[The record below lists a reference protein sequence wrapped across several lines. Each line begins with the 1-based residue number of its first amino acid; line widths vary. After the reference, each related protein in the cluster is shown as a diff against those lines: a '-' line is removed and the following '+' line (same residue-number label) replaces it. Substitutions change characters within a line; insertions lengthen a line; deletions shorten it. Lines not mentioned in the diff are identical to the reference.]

1 MGLARGHVCQHPGSF
16 VLCVWRMIPSQQ
28 LNHLRDDTRAEK
40 EMNVNPTKGRREG
53 EGLWV
58 SLIAVQNTHSRTN
71 GTQQTLT
78 ISEATYLMVAWI
90 GRVLLFARCFRSWTT
105 ASNCSAG
112 WLSSMMVGASCMM
125 AWPTSVC
132 SNCCTSCSNC
142 SMSRC
147 FIAFCNL
154 FSFRSDT
161 VSSRRLRCC
170 CRALPLF
177 LKSATRSDIV
187 CVFCCFVSALL
198 EARQCN
204 RGTGKGGEEG
214 EGENRANTH
223 TQLRGGGGG
232 ERCTSHTHAPHTHI
246 SHTHLTH
253 RYQRKKEGHSSC
265 LLAGGFLSSL
275 FFFFCLFLSFLC
287 CVFTLTSFV
296 RAIGGTFH
304 TRGKVSS
311 LAGLVVC
318 LVFFF
323 FCFCSF
329 GLWFSLIS
337 SLLFAERGLDRFF
350 CANPFHTGP
359 PFTRRRSIN
368 GNHCKLAQSAQ
379 FRCII
384 QWFSELLSFIET
396 VCLF

>member
-1 MGLARGHVCQHPGSF
+1 M
-16 VLCVWRMIPSQQ
+16 
-28 LNHLRDDTRAEK
+28 
-40 EMNVNPTKGRREG
+40 
-53 EGLWV
+53 
-58 SLIAVQNTHSRTN
+58 RT
-71 GTQQTLT
+71 
-78 ISEATYLMVAWI
+78 E
-90 GRVLLFARCFRSWTT
+90 
-105 ASNCSAG
+105 
-112 WLSSMMVGASCMM
+112 
-125 AWPTSVC
+125 P
-132 SNCCTSCSNC
+132 
-142 SMSRC
+142 
-147 FIAFCNL
+147 
-154 FSFRSDT
+154 
-161 VSSRRLRCC
+161 
-170 CRALPLF
+170 
-177 LKSATRSDIV
+177 
-187 CVFCCFVSALL
+187 
-198 EARQCN
+198 
-204 RGTGKGGEEG
+204 
-214 EGENRANTH
+214 TH

-232 ERCTSHTHAPHTHI
+232 ERCTSHTRAPHTHI

-253 RYQRKKEGHSSC
+253 RYQRKKEGQSSC

-311 LAGLVVC
+311 LVGLAGLVVC
-318 LVFFF
+318 LVFFFF

>member
-28 LNHLRDDTRAEK
+28 LNHLWDDTRAEK
-40 EMNVNPTKGRREG
+40 EMNANPTKGRREG

-223 TQLRGGGGG
+223 TATGWGRGR
-232 ERCTSHTHAPHTHI
+232 EMHLTHTRA

-253 RYQRKKEGHSSC
+253 TPHSPLSEKEGRAQF
-265 LLAGGFLSSL
+265 LLVGWRFFVFS
-275 FFFFCLFLSFLC
+275 FFFFLSFSFLSLLC
-287 CVFTLTSFV
+287 FHSHFFCAGNWWHVSHARQSFV
-296 RAIGGTFH
+296 VGWFG
-304 TRGKVSS
+304 
-311 LAGLVVC
+311 C
-318 LVFFF
+318 LSGFFF
-323 FCFCSF
+323 FFAFFRLAF
-329 GLWFSLIS
+329 G
-337 SLLFAERGLDRFF
+337 
-350 CANPFHTGP
+350 
-359 PFTRRRSIN
+359 
-368 GNHCKLAQSAQ
+368 
-379 FRCII
+379 FR
-384 QWFSELLSFIET
+384 
-396 VCLF
+396 